1 VNDSALMG
9 TYRRLPVAFE
19 HGEGAWLQDTDGRR
33 YLDALSGIAVC
44 GLGHA
49 HPRVAQALATQA
61 GRLVHTSNLY
71 RIPLQERL
79 AERLCAATGMEKV
92 FFGNSGAEANEA
104 AIKLARLAGHRRGI
118 ATPTIIVME
127 GAFHG
132 RTMATL
138 TATGSRSA
146 QAGFEPLL
154 AGFVR
159 APWGDVDA
167 IARIGENNPDV
178 VAVLLEPIQ
187 GEGGIMLPPPD
198 YLARVRALC
207 DARGWFM
214 MLDEVQ
220 TGAGRTGT
228 LFAFQNACARAGA
241 GPCDCAGACS
251 GAPAGVL
258 PDVLTTAKGIANGVP
273 IGACLA
279 RGAAAEVLGPGNHGS
294 TFGGNPLAAAAALA
308 TLDVLEEE
316 GLAERARVLGERMLG
331 GLREAFGDDP
341 RVREI
346 RGRGLMIGMEFHEPV
361 PDLVAR
367 ALEGG
372 LLVNVTAE
380 RVLRL
385 LPPLILTDEEAD
397 EIVLRLRR
405 ILGDA

>member
-1 VNDSALMG
+1 MNDSALMG